1 MLYRAIH
8 DLPGPDV
15 AGLDAGPAA
24 AAVAIER
31 GERHLAMLARL
42 ADMAMDLTESLHR
55 KAKESIESP
64 AQEPDASPDPVVA
77 FNKTAQTVRRIIALE
92 ARLAAAVKAGRDQML
107 ADAAQLADAQDFAKT
122 NAVIFGF
129 HDAWAA
135 NCPKT
140 QYDERVE
147 NLMEDAREHLRDVD
161 EFRGYLD
168 RPVGETV
175 ARLCEAL
182 DLDPGACEK
191 DGDIWIVRRPPTEFE
206 TSLPLYKYP
215 RSPVPP
221 SPPGEGGSAR
231 SAETGGGWQPQ
242 SPDIYDAARAPP

>member
-1 MLYRAIH
+1 MRRRAAR
-8 DLPGPDV
+8 LQALV
-15 AGLDAGPAA
+15 AAAGAREALAAVGAA
-24 AAVAIER
+24 AAAARRLRSV
-31 GERHLAMLARL
+31 GEALQRALSVLAA
-42 ADMAMDLTESLHR
+42 T
-55 KAKESIESP
+55 P
-64 AQEPDASPDPVVA
+64 AEQ
-77 FNKTAQTVRRIIALE
+77 
-92 ARLAAAVKAGRDQML
+92 ARLAAAVKSGRDQML
-107 ADAAQLADAQDFAKT
+107 ADAAQRADAQDFAKT

-135 NCPKT
+135 NCPKK

-191 DGDIWIVRRPPTEFE
+191 DGDIWIVRRPLTEFE